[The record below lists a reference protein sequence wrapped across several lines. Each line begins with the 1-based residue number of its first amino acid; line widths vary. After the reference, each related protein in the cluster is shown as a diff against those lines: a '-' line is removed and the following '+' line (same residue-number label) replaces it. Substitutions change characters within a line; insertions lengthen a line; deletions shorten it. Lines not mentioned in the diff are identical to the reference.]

1 MERAAASLPGGN
13 TRTTSFHPPYP
24 VVVDHGDGPWLWD
37 VDGRRYVDLF
47 CNGLSLIHGN
57 NHAPARAAIEEAMH
71 RGMAWTGASR
81 EQIRFAEMLRDRIQ
95 AVVLAYETGI
105 VRPGSKQPHLQ

>member
-1 MERAAASLPGGN
+1 MPGGN

-24 VVVDHGDGPWLWD
+24 VVIERGAGPWLWD

-57 NHAPARAAIEEAMH
+57 AYEPARRAIATTLPS
-71 RGMAWTGASR
+71 GTAWSGASR
-81 EQIRFAEMLRDRIQ
+81 
-95 AVVLAYETGI
+95 
-105 VRPGSKQPHLQ
+105 